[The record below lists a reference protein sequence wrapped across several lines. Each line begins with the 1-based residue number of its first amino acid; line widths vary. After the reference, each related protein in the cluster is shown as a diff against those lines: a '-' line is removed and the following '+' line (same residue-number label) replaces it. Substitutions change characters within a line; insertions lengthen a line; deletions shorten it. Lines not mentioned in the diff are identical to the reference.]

1 MRISLPARYEDLDL
15 AFRGKLLPNQE
26 LISQIDRAYKSMSIS
41 GGIRF
46 LPIYGESGIGKSCA
60 TRELGTHM
68 PDVCTF
74 LLNRS
79 EIESKD
85 ELLARVKAE
94 RNATDKKLLVAVV
107 DQYEENVLGKEIIP
121 TQFIERLSLLD
132 RAELSGELIV
142 FIWLTTSKSFHQ
154 QLVNATSRNSRLL
167 ANKAF
172 EIFGPDKNEWPQI
185 VEETFS
191 FHNSETPLADYGI
204 ITADIKEI
212 ARTADTI
219 GKTILYIGESLGD
232 HMDALENLSEYQ
244 VILLWPVADSTRSQ
258 RVAQFTRAR
267 SGYRLN
273 WDAWYH
279 ELNEE
284 DKRTL
289 PLKEFN
295 RTRLYFD
302 MRVIPVR
309 AADLHKLCLNLDDDN
324 RSLGASNLAR
334 FQSTHFF
341 HIVSGNWDNYDFAPM
356 RERESQRADNAKA
369 WYEGITSQPTL
380 LGRRIAKILSQL
392 GLDASHE
399 VTKRTEY
406 STVRADV
413 FIEASEPENKK
424 RIIELK
430 VFSSE
435 NTMPSSIKDQIKITL
450 RRHAQFAGFLQRQ

>member
-1 MRISLPARYEDLDL
+1 MKILLPARYEDLDL
-15 AFRGKLLPNQE
+15 AFRGKLLPNQD
-26 LISQIDRAYKSMSIS
+26 LITQINRSYKSMSIS

-46 LPIYGESGIGKSCA
+46 LPIFGESGIGKSCA

-74 LLNRS
+74 ELSRD

-85 ELLARVKAE
+85 ILLSRLKSE
-94 RNATDKKLLVAVV
+94 RASTDKKLLVAIV
-107 DQYEENVLGKEIIP
+107 DQYEENVLGKEEIP

-142 FIWLTTSKSFHQ
+142 FIWLTTSKPFHKL
-154 QLVNATSRNSRLL
+154 LVEATSRNSRLL
-167 ANKAF
+167 ANDSF
-172 EIFGPDKNEWPQI
+172 EISGPNNKEWPQI

-191 FHNSETPLADYGI
+191 FHNSETPLADYGV
-204 ITADIKEI
+204 ITEDIKDL
-212 ARTADTI
+212 ARAADTI
-219 GKTILYIGESLGD
+219 GKTILSVGDSLGE
-232 HMDALENLSEYQ
+232 HMESLENLSEYQ
-244 VILLWPVADSTRSQ
+244 VILMWPVADSTRSQ

-267 SGYRLN
+267 SGYKLN

-279 ELNEE
+279 ELNED

-302 MRVIPVR
+302 VRVIPVR
-309 AADLHKLCLNLDDDN
+309 AADLHKLCLDLDDDN
-324 RSLGASNLAR
+324 RNLGTSNLSR
-334 FQSTHFF
+334 FENTHFF
-341 HIVSGNWDNYDFAPM
+341 HVVSGNWDNYDFAPM
-356 RERESQRADNAKA
+356 RERESKRADDAKD

-380 LGRRIAKILSQL
+380 LGRRIAKILSEL
-392 GLDASHE
+392 ELDAKHE
-399 VTKRTEY
+399 VSLKTEY
-406 STVRADV
+406 SAVRADV
-413 FIEASEPENKK
+413 FVEASEPENKK

-450 RRHAQFAGFLQRQ
+450 RRHAQFAGFLQKQ